1 MFEARKEA
9 KLLKNLHSKELFI
22 TDLYKN
28 GKITYDQ
35 AIKAIGFGLDCSI
48 TYTYGEIS
56 SYLYE
61 IKNEQ
66 VSRLLSKIIAESDDD
81 TDTDTEIQ
89 NTSFKL
95 PDHSKL
101 EAQMKEMNDKGI
113 VLIRYMIHECRTNA
127 VLRLLDLIKLN
138 LEADKKTTPFEA
150 ISIWRDSISCKSK
163 KLSSWTYK
171 YIEREDEPRLFDIKN
186 KRSDVIHE
194 APEEFILKEIEFLIP
209 LANKMDVFF
218 KEHNIKEYD
227 DFTGELQEEFE
238 KDPAFS
244 SDIPS
249 REEIEREYYNTALK
263 VAKEENDELTLQ
275 YQKEKAK
282 YKK

>member
-9 KLLKNLHSKELFI
+9 KLLKKLHGNELFI

-35 AIKAIGFGLDCSI
+35 AIKAIGFGLDCNMA
-48 TYTYGEIS
+48 YTYGEIS

-61 IKNEQ
+61 IKDEQ
-66 VSRLLSKIIAESDDD
+66 VHSLKTQAIDEYYGEDEPE
-81 TDTDTEIQ
+81 T
-89 NTSFKL
+89 TSTFKL
-95 PDHSKL
+95 PDHSDL
-101 EAQMKEMNDKGI
+101 EAQMKEMNDKEI
-113 VLIRYMIHECRTNA
+113 VLIRYMIHEYRTNA
-127 VLRLLDLIKLN
+127 ALRLLDLIKLN
-138 LEADKKTTPFEA
+138 LETDKKTTPFEA

-163 KLSSWTYK
+163 KLSSLSYK
-171 YIEREDEPRLFDIKN
+171 YIEREDEPRLFDMKN

-194 APEEFILKEIEFLIP
+194 APEEFILKEIGFLIP
-209 LANKMDVFF
+209 LANKMDAFF
-218 KEHNIKEYD
+218 KEHNIKEYA

-249 REEIEREYYNTALK
+249 REEIEKEYYNTALRIAREE
-263 VAKEENDELTLQ
+263 VAARAEE
-275 YQKEKAK
+275 
-282 YKK
+282 YKKS

>member
-35 AIKAIGFGLDCSI
+35 AIKAIGFGLDSNI

-56 SYLYE
+56 DYLYE
-61 IKNEQ
+61 IKDEQ
-66 VSRLLSKIIAESDDD
+66 VNSLQAQARDEYYGEDEPETTSTFKI
-81 TDTDTEIQ
+81 
-89 NTSFKL
+89 
-95 PDHSKL
+95 PDHSEL
-101 EAQMKEMNDKGI
+101 ESQMKEMNDKGI
-113 VLIRYMIHECRTNA
+113 VLTRYMIHEYRTNA
-127 VLRLLDLIKLN
+127 ALRLLDLIKLN
-138 LEADKKTTPFEA
+138 LETDKKTTPFEA

-171 YIEREDEPRLFDIKN
+171 YIEREDEPRIFSVKN

-194 APEEFILKEIEFLIP
+194 APEEFILKEIKFLIP
-209 LANKMDVFF
+209 LANKMDAFF
-218 KEHNIKEYD
+218 KEHNITENA

-249 REEIEREYYNTALK
+249 REEIEKEYYNTALK
-263 VAKEENDELTLQ
+263 IAREEVAARAEE
-275 YQKEKAK
+275 
-282 YKK
+282 YKKG

>member
-35 AIKAIGFGLDCSI
+35 TIKAIGFGLDCSI
-48 TYTYGEIS
+48 TYTYGRIS
-56 SYLYE
+56 NYLYE
-61 IKNEQ
+61 IKDEQ
-66 VSRLLSKIIAESDDD
+66 VNSLQAQARDEYYGEDEPE
-81 TDTDTEIQ
+81 T
-89 NTSFKL
+89 TSIFKM
-95 PDHSKL
+95 PDHS
-101 EAQMKEMNDKGI
+101 ESDAQMKEMTDKGI
-113 VLIRYMIHECRTNA
+113 ILKRYMIHECRTNA
-127 VLRLLDLIKLN
+127 ALRLLDLIKLN
-138 LEADKKTTPFEA
+138 LETDKKTTPFEA

-171 YIEREDEPRLFDIKN
+171 YIEREDEPRIFSVKD

-194 APEEFILKEIEFLIP
+194 APEEFILKEIKFLIP
-209 LANKMDVFF
+209 LANKMDAFF
-218 KEHNIKEYD
+218 KEHNIQEYA

-249 REEIEREYYNTALK
+249 REEIEREYYDTALRIAREE
-263 VAKEENDELTLQ
+263 VAARAEE
-275 YQKEKAK
+275 
-282 YKK
+282 YKKG

>member
-9 KLLKNLHSKELFI
+9 KLLKKLHGNELFI

-35 AIKAIGFGLDCSI
+35 AIKAIGFGLDCNMA
-48 TYTYGEIS
+48 YTYGEIS

-61 IKNEQ
+61 IKDEQ
-66 VSRLLSKIIAESDDD
+66 VHSLKTQAIDEYYGEDEPE
-81 TDTDTEIQ
+81 T
-89 NTSFKL
+89 TSTFKL
-95 PDHSKL
+95 PDHSDL

-113 VLIRYMIHECRTNA
+113 VLIRYMIHEYRTNA
-127 VLRLLDLIKLN
+127 ALRLLDLIKLN
-138 LEADKKTTPFEA
+138 LETDKKATPFEA

-163 KLSSWTYK
+163 KLSSLSYK
-171 YIEREDEPRLFDIKN
+171 YIEREDEPRLFDMKN

-194 APEEFILKEIEFLIP
+194 APEEFILKEIGFLIP
-209 LANKMDVFF
+209 LANKMDAFF
-218 KEHNIKEYD
+218 KEHNIKEYA

-249 REEIEREYYNTALK
+249 REEIEKEYYNTALRIAREE
-263 VAKEENDELTLQ
+263 VAARAEE
-275 YQKEKAK
+275 
-282 YKK
+282 YKKG

>member
-9 KLLKNLHSKELFI
+9 KLLKKLHGNELFI

-35 AIKAIGFGLDCSI
+35 AIKAIGFGLDSNMA
-48 TYTYGEIS
+48 YTYGEIS

-66 VSRLLSKIIAESDDD
+66 VSQLLSKIIAESDDD
-81 TDTDTEIQ
+81 TDTEIQ

-95 PDHSKL
+95 SDHSDL

-113 VLIRYMIHECRTNA
+113 VLIRYMIHEYRTNA

-138 LEADKKTTPFEA
+138 LETDKKTTPFEA
-150 ISIWRDSISCKSK
+150 ISIWRNSISCKSK
-163 KLSSWTYK
+163 KLSPLSYK
-171 YIEREDEPRLFDIKN
+171 YIEREDEPRLFDMKN
-186 KRSDVIHE
+186 KRSDVIRE
-194 APEEFILKEIEFLIP
+194 APEEFILKEIGFLIP
-209 LANKMDVFF
+209 LANKMDAFF
-218 KEHNIKEYD
+218 KEHNIKENA

-249 REEIEREYYNTALK
+249 REEIEKEYYDTALQ

>member
-35 AIKAIGFGLDCSI
+35 AIKAIGFGLDCNMA
-48 TYTYGEIS
+48 YTYGEIS

-61 IKNEQ
+61 IKDEQ
-66 VSRLLSKIIAESDDD
+66 VHSLKTQAIDEYYGEDEPE
-81 TDTDTEIQ
+81 T
-89 NTSFKL
+89 TSTFKL
-95 PDHSKL
+95 PDHSDL

-113 VLIRYMIHECRTNA
+113 VLIRYMIHEYRTNA
-127 VLRLLDLIKLN
+127 ALRLLDLIKLN
-138 LEADKKTTPFEA
+138 LETDKKATPFEA

-163 KLSSWTYK
+163 KLSSLSYK
-171 YIEREDEPRLFDIKN
+171 YIEREDEPRLFDMKN

-194 APEEFILKEIEFLIP
+194 APEEFILKEIGFLIP
-209 LANKMDVFF
+209 LANKMDAFF
-218 KEHNIKEYD
+218 KEHNIKEYA

-249 REEIEREYYNTALK
+249 REEIEKEYYNTALRIAREE
-263 VAKEENDELTLQ
+263 VAARAEE
-275 YQKEKAK
+275 
-282 YKK
+282 YKKG

>member
-35 AIKAIGFGLDCSI
+35 AIKAIGFGLDSNI

-81 TDTDTEIQ
+81 TDTEIQ

-95 PDHSKL
+95 PDHSEL
-101 EAQMKEMNDKGI
+101 ESQMKKMNDKGI
-113 VLIRYMIHECRTNA
+113 VLIRYMIHEYRTNA
-127 VLRLLDLIKLN
+127 ALRLLDLIKLN
-138 LEADKKTTPFEA
+138 LETDKKTTPFEA
-150 ISIWRDSISCKSK
+150 ISIWRDSISYKSK
-163 KLSSWTYK
+163 KLSSLSYK

-186 KRSDVIHE
+186 KRSNVIHE

-209 LANKMDVFF
+209 LANKMDAFF
-218 KEHNIKEYD
+218 KEHNITENA

-249 REEIEREYYNTALK
+249 REEIEKEYYNTALRI
-263 VAKEENDELTLQ
+263 AKEENDELTLQ

-282 YKK
+282 YKR

>member
-9 KLLKNLHSKELFI
+9 KLLKKLHGNELFI

-35 AIKAIGFGLDCSI
+35 AIKAIGFGLDCNMA
-48 TYTYGEIS
+48 YTYGEIS

-61 IKNEQ
+61 IKDEQ
-66 VSRLLSKIIAESDDD
+66 VHSLKTQAIDEYYGEDEPE
-81 TDTDTEIQ
+81 T
-89 NTSFKL
+89 TSTFKL
-95 PDHSKL
+95 PDHSDL

-113 VLIRYMIHECRTNA
+113 VLIRYMIHEYRTNA
-127 VLRLLDLIKLN
+127 ALRLLDLIKLN
-138 LEADKKTTPFEA
+138 LETDKKTTPFEA

-163 KLSSWTYK
+163 KLSSLSYK
-171 YIEREDEPRLFDIKN
+171 YIEREDEPRLFDMKN

-194 APEEFILKEIEFLIP
+194 APEEFILKEIGFLIP
-209 LANKMDVFF
+209 LANKMDAFF
-218 KEHNIKEYD
+218 KEHNIKEYA

-249 REEIEREYYNTALK
+249 REEIEKGYYNTALRIAREE
-263 VAKEENDELTLQ
+263 VAARAEE
-275 YQKEKAK
+275 
-282 YKK
+282 YKKS

>member
-9 KLLKNLHSKELFI
+9 KLLKKLHGNELFI

-35 AIKAIGFGLDCSI
+35 AIKAIGFGLDCNMA
-48 TYTYGEIS
+48 YTYGEIS

-61 IKNEQ
+61 IKDEQ
-66 VSRLLSKIIAESDDD
+66 VHSLKTQAIDEYYGEDEPE
-81 TDTDTEIQ
+81 T
-89 NTSFKL
+89 TSTFKL
-95 PDHSKL
+95 PDHSDL

-113 VLIRYMIHECRTNA
+113 VLIRYMIHEYRTNA
-127 VLRLLDLIKLN
+127 ALRLLDLIKLN
-138 LEADKKTTPFEA
+138 LETDKKTTPFEA

-163 KLSSWTYK
+163 KLSSLSYK
-171 YIEREDEPRLFDIKN
+171 YIEREDEPRLFDMKN

-194 APEEFILKEIEFLIP
+194 APEEFILKEIGFLIP
-209 LANKMDVFF
+209 LANKMDAFF
-218 KEHNIKEYD
+218 KEHNIKEYA

-249 REEIEREYYNTALK
+249 REEIEKEYYNTALRIAREE
-263 VAKEENDELTLQ
+263 VAARAEE
-275 YQKEKAK
+275 
-282 YKK
+282 YKKG

>member
-9 KLLKNLHSKELFI
+9 KLLKKLHGNELFI

-35 AIKAIGFGLDCSI
+35 AIKAIGFGLNCNMA
-48 TYTYGEIS
+48 YTYGEIS

-61 IKNEQ
+61 IKDEQ
-66 VSRLLSKIIAESDDD
+66 VHSLKTQAIDEYYGEDEPE
-81 TDTDTEIQ
+81 T
-89 NTSFKL
+89 TSTFKL
-95 PDHSKL
+95 PDHSDL

-113 VLIRYMIHECRTNA
+113 VLIRYMIHEYRTNA
-127 VLRLLDLIKLN
+127 ALRLLDLIKLN
-138 LEADKKTTPFEA
+138 LETDKKTTPFEA

-163 KLSSWTYK
+163 KLSSLSYK
-171 YIEREDEPRLFDIKN
+171 YIEREDEPRLFDMKN

-194 APEEFILKEIEFLIP
+194 APEEFILKEIGFLIP
-209 LANKMDVFF
+209 LANKMDAFF
-218 KEHNIKEYD
+218 KEHNIKEYA

-249 REEIEREYYNTALK
+249 REEIEKGYYNTALRIAREE
-263 VAKEENDELTLQ
+263 VAARAEE
-275 YQKEKAK
+275 
-282 YKK
+282 YKKS

>member
-35 AIKAIGFGLDCSI
+35 AIKAIGFGLDSNI

-56 SYLYE
+56 DYLYE
-61 IKNEQ
+61 IKDEQ
-66 VSRLLSKIIAESDDD
+66 VNSLQAQARDEYYGEDEPETTSTFKI
-81 TDTDTEIQ
+81 
-89 NTSFKL
+89 
-95 PDHSKL
+95 PDHSEL
-101 EAQMKEMNDKGI
+101 ESQMKEMNDKGI
-113 VLIRYMIHECRTNA
+113 VLTRYMIHEYRTNA
-127 VLRLLDLIKLN
+127 ALRLLDLIKLN
-138 LEADKKTTPFEA
+138 LETDKKTTPFEA

-171 YIEREDEPRLFDIKN
+171 YIEREDEPRIFSVKD

-194 APEEFILKEIEFLIP
+194 APEEFILKEIKFLIP
-209 LANKMDVFF
+209 LANKMDAFF
-218 KEHNIKEYD
+218 KEHNITENA

-249 REEIEREYYNTALK
+249 REEIEKEYYNTALK
-263 VAKEENDELTLQ
+263 IAREEVAARAEE
-275 YQKEKAK
+275 
-282 YKK
+282 YKKG

>member
-35 AIKAIGFGLDCSI
+35 AIKAIGFGLDCNMA
-48 TYTYGEIS
+48 YTYGEIS

-61 IKNEQ
+61 IKDEQ
-66 VSRLLSKIIAESDDD
+66 VHSLKTQAIDEYYGEDEPE
-81 TDTDTEIQ
+81 T
-89 NTSFKL
+89 TSTFKL
-95 PDHSKL
+95 PDHSDL

-113 VLIRYMIHECRTNA
+113 VLIRYMIHEYRTNA
-127 VLRLLDLIKLN
+127 ALRLLDLIKLN
-138 LEADKKTTPFEA
+138 LETDKKTTPFEA

-163 KLSSWTYK
+163 KLSSLSYK
-171 YIEREDEPRLFDIKN
+171 YIEREDEPRLFDMKN

-194 APEEFILKEIEFLIP
+194 APEEFILKEIGFLIP
-209 LANKMDVFF
+209 LANKMDAFF
-218 KEHNIKEYD
+218 KEHNIKEYA

-249 REEIEREYYNTALK
+249 REEIEKGYYNTALRIAREE
-263 VAKEENDELTLQ
+263 VAARAEE
-275 YQKEKAK
+275 
-282 YKK
+282 YKKS

>member
-48 TYTYGEIS
+48 TYTYGRIS
-56 SYLYE
+56 NYLYA
-61 IKNEQ
+61 IKDEQ
-66 VSRLLSKIIAESDDD
+66 VSQLLSKIIAESDDD
-81 TDTDTEIQ
+81 VDTEIQ

-95 PDHSKL
+95 PDHSEL
-101 EAQMKEMNDKGI
+101 EAQMKEMTDKGI
-113 VLIRYMIHECRTNA
+113 ILKRYMIHECRTNA
-127 VLRLLDLIKLN
+127 ALRLLDLIKLN
-138 LEADKKTTPFEA
+138 LETDKKTTPFEA

-163 KLSSWTYK
+163 KLSFWIYK
-171 YIEREDEPRLFDIKN
+171 YIEREDKPRLFNSKYDN
-186 KRSDVIHE
+186 TSVIHE
-194 APEEFILKEIEFLIP
+194 APEEFVLKEIKFLIP
-209 LANKMDVFF
+209 LANKMDTFF
-218 KEHNIKEYD
+218 KEHNIKEYA

-249 REEIEREYYNTALK
+249 RKEIEREYYDTALQ

>member
-48 TYTYGEIS
+48 TYTYGRIS
-56 SYLYE
+56 NYLYA
-61 IKNEQ
+61 IKDEQ
-66 VSRLLSKIIAESDDD
+66 VHSLKTQAIDEYYGEDEPE
-81 TDTDTEIQ
+81 T
-89 NTSFKL
+89 TSTFKL
-95 PDHSKL
+95 PDHPEL
-101 EAQMKEMNDKGI
+101 ETQMKEMTDKGI
-113 VLIRYMIHECRTNA
+113 ILKRYMVHECRTNA
-127 VLRLLDLIKLN
+127 ALRLLDLIKLN
-138 LEADKKTTPFEA
+138 LETDKKTTPFEA

-163 KLSSWTYK
+163 KLSFWIYK
-171 YIEREDEPRLFDIKN
+171 YIEREDKPRLFNPKYDN
-186 KRSDVIHE
+186 TSVIHE
-194 APEEFILKEIEFLIP
+194 APEEFVLKEIEFLIP
-209 LANKMDVFF
+209 LANKMDAFF
-218 KEHNIKEYD
+218 KEHNIQEYA

-249 REEIEREYYNTALK
+249 REEIEREYYDTALK
-263 VAKEENDELTLQ
+263 IAREEVAARAEENR
-275 YQKEKAK
+275 KG
-282 YKK
+282 

>member
-9 KLLKNLHSKELFI
+9 KLLKKLHGNELFI

-35 AIKAIGFGLDCSI
+35 AIKAIGFGLDCNMA
-48 TYTYGEIS
+48 YTYGEIS

-61 IKNEQ
+61 IKDEQ
-66 VSRLLSKIIAESDDD
+66 VHSLKTQAIDEYYGEDEPE
-81 TDTDTEIQ
+81 T
-89 NTSFKL
+89 TSTFKL
-95 PDHSKL
+95 PDHSDL

-113 VLIRYMIHECRTNA
+113 VLIRYMIHEYRTNA
-127 VLRLLDLIKLN
+127 ALRLLDLIKLN
-138 LEADKKTTPFEA
+138 LETDKKTTPFEA

-163 KLSSWTYK
+163 KLSSLSYK
-171 YIEREDEPRLFDIKN
+171 YIEREDEPRLFDMKN

-194 APEEFILKEIEFLIP
+194 APEEFILKEIGFLIP
-209 LANKMDVFF
+209 LANKMDAFF
-218 KEHNIKEYD
+218 KEHNIKEYA

-249 REEIEREYYNTALK
+249 REEIEKEYYNTALRIAREE
-263 VAKEENDELTLQ
+263 VAARAEE
-275 YQKEKAK
+275 
-282 YKK
+282 YKKS

>member
-9 KLLKNLHSKELFI
+9 KLLKKLHGNELFI

-35 AIKAIGFGLDCSI
+35 AIKAIGFGLDCNMA
-48 TYTYGEIS
+48 YTYGEIS

-61 IKNEQ
+61 IKDEQ
-66 VSRLLSKIIAESDDD
+66 VHSLKTQAIDEYYGEDEPE
-81 TDTDTEIQ
+81 T
-89 NTSFKL
+89 TSTFKL
-95 PDHSKL
+95 PDHSDL

-113 VLIRYMIHECRTNA
+113 VLIRYMIHEYRTNA
-127 VLRLLDLIKLN
+127 ALRLLDLIKLN
-138 LEADKKTTPFEA
+138 LETDKKTTPFEA

-163 KLSSWTYK
+163 KLSSLSYK
-171 YIEREDEPRLFDIKN
+171 YIEREDEPRLFDMKN

-194 APEEFILKEIEFLIP
+194 APEEFILKEIGFLIP
-209 LANKMDVFF
+209 LANKMDAFF
-218 KEHNIKEYD
+218 KEHNIKEYA

-249 REEIEREYYNTALK
+249 REEIEREYYDTALRIAREE
-263 VAKEENDELTLQ
+263 VAARAEENR
-275 YQKEKAK
+275 KG
-282 YKK
+282 

>member
-9 KLLKNLHSKELFI
+9 KILKNLHGNELFI

-35 AIKAIGFGLDCSI
+35 AIKAIGFGLDSNI

-81 TDTDTEIQ
+81 TDTEIQ

-95 PDHSKL
+95 PDHSEL
-101 EAQMKEMNDKGI
+101 ESQMKKMNDKGI
-113 VLIRYMIHECRTNA
+113 VLIRYMIHEYRTNA
-127 VLRLLDLIKLN
+127 ALRLLDLIKLN
-138 LEADKKTTPFEA
+138 LETDKKTTPFEA
-150 ISIWRDSISCKSK
+150 ISIWRDSISYKSK
-163 KLSSWTYK
+163 KLSSLSYK

-186 KRSDVIHE
+186 KRSNVIHE

-209 LANKMDVFF
+209 LANKMDAFF
-218 KEHNIKEYD
+218 KEHNITENA

-249 REEIEREYYNTALK
+249 REEIEKEYYNTALRI
-263 VAKEENDELTLQ
+263 AKEENDELTLQ

-282 YKK
+282 YKR

>member
-35 AIKAIGFGLDCSI
+35 TIKAIGFGLDSNI

-56 SYLYE
+56 DYLYE
-61 IKNEQ
+61 IKDEQ
-66 VSRLLSKIIAESDDD
+66 VNSLQAQARDEYYGEDEPETTSTFKI
-81 TDTDTEIQ
+81 
-89 NTSFKL
+89 
-95 PDHSKL
+95 PDHSEL
-101 EAQMKEMNDKGI
+101 ESQMKEMNDKGI
-113 VLIRYMIHECRTNA
+113 VLTRYMIHEYRTNA
-127 VLRLLDLIKLN
+127 ALRLLDLIKLN
-138 LEADKKTTPFEA
+138 LETDKKTTPFEA
-150 ISIWRDSISCKSK
+150 ISIWRDSISYKSK

-171 YIEREDEPRLFDIKN
+171 YIEREDEPRIFSVKD

-194 APEEFILKEIEFLIP
+194 APEEFILKEIKFLIP
-209 LANKMDVFF
+209 LANKMDAFF
-218 KEHNIKEYD
+218 KEHNITENA

-249 REEIEREYYNTALK
+249 REEIEKEYYNTALK
-263 VAKEENDELTLQ
+263 IAREEVAARAEE
-275 YQKEKAK
+275 
-282 YKK
+282 YKKG

>member
-9 KLLKNLHSKELFI
+9 KLLKNLHGNELFI

-35 AIKAIGFGLDCSI
+35 AIKAIGFGLDCNMA
-48 TYTYGEIS
+48 YTYGEIS

-61 IKNEQ
+61 IKDEQ
-66 VSRLLSKIIAESDDD
+66 VHSLKTQAIDEYYGEDEPE
-81 TDTDTEIQ
+81 T
-89 NTSFKL
+89 TSTFKL
-95 PDHSKL
+95 PDHSDL

-113 VLIRYMIHECRTNA
+113 VLIRYMIHEYRTNA
-127 VLRLLDLIKLN
+127 ALRLLDLIKLN
-138 LEADKKTTPFEA
+138 LETDKKTTPFEA

-163 KLSSWTYK
+163 KLSSLSYK
-171 YIEREDEPRLFDIKN
+171 YIEREDEPRLFDMKN

-194 APEEFILKEIEFLIP
+194 APEEFILKEIGFLIP
-209 LANKMDVFF
+209 LANKMDAFF
-218 KEHNIKEYD
+218 KEHNIKEYA

-249 REEIEREYYNTALK
+249 REEIEKEYYNTALRIAREE
-263 VAKEENDELTLQ
+263 VAARAEE
-275 YQKEKAK
+275 
-282 YKK
+282 YKKG

>member
-81 TDTDTEIQ
+81 ADADTEIQ

-95 PDHSKL
+95 PDHSEL

-113 VLIRYMIHECRTNA
+113 VLTRYMVHECRTNA
-127 VLRLLDLIKLN
+127 ALRLLDLIKLN
-138 LEADKKTTPFEA
+138 LETDKKTTPFEA

-209 LANKMDVFF
+209 LANKMDAFF
-218 KEHNIKEYD
+218 KEHNITENA

-249 REEIEREYYNTALK
+249 REEIEKEYYDTALQ

-275 YQKEKAK
+275 YQREKAK
-282 YKK
+282 YKR

>member
-48 TYTYGEIS
+48 TYTYGRITN
-56 SYLYE
+56 YLYA
-61 IKNEQ
+61 IKDEQ
-66 VSRLLSKIIAESDDD
+66 VHSLKTQAIDEYYGEDEPE
-81 TDTDTEIQ
+81 T
-89 NTSFKL
+89 TSTFKL
-95 PDHSKL
+95 PDHPEL
-101 EAQMKEMNDKGI
+101 ETQMKEMTDKGI
-113 VLIRYMIHECRTNA
+113 ILKRYMVHECRTNA
-127 VLRLLDLIKLN
+127 ALRLLDLIKLN
-138 LEADKKTTPFEA
+138 LETDKKTTPFEA
-150 ISIWRDSISCKSK
+150 ISIWRDSISYKSK
-163 KLSSWTYK
+163 KLSFWIYK
-171 YIEREDEPRLFDIKN
+171 YIEREDKPRLFNPKYDN
-186 KRSDVIHE
+186 TSVIHE

-209 LANKMDVFF
+209 LANKMDAFF
-218 KEHNIKEYD
+218 KEHNIQEYA

-249 REEIEREYYNTALK
+249 REEIEREYYDTALK
-263 VAKEENDELTLQ
+263 IAREEVFARAEENR
-275 YQKEKAK
+275 KG
-282 YKK
+282 